1 MKYFLILV
9 INRSE
14 KLGKKIFLFTNKN
27 NVTDTKFCY
36 LLKKRDKEKER
47 KREKERKTLIAI
59 DSNER

>member
-1 MKYFLILV
+1 M
-9 INRSE
+9 
-14 KLGKKIFLFTNKN
+14 NKN